1 MGLALK
7 AVKLKKCKVCL
18 GEFTPRATTQKVCS
32 PSCAIKL
39 VEANKRDKLKKAASD
54 DIKRVK
60 QKLKQLSMKDRPKAL
75 RAAQAAFN
83 AFIRERDKDLP
94 CISCQRHHK
103 GQYHA
108 GHYLSRGA
116 HPELAFSELNNNK
129 QCSKCNNYLSGNLL
143 NYRVNLIKKI
153 GLDKVEWLEGPHDNV
168 KMSALELWELQK
180 RYKKKLK
187 DLINESS

>member
-7 AVKLKKCKVCL
+7 AVKLKKCKVCP

-39 VEANKRDKLKKAASD
+39 VEANKCDKIKKAASD

-60 QKLKQLSMKDRPKAL
+60 QKLKQLRMKDRPKAL

-116 HPELAFSELNNNK
+116 HPELAFNELNNNK
-129 QCSKCNNYLSGNLL
+129 QCSTCNNYLSGNLL

-153 GLDKVEWLEGPHDNV
+153 GLEWIEGPHDNV
-168 KMSALELWELQK
+168 KMSALELWDLQK
-180 RYKKKLK
+180 RYKQKLK

>member
-1 MGLALK
+1 MILK
-7 AVKLKKCKVCL
+7 AVKLKKCKVCP

-39 VEANKRDKLKKAASD
+39 VETNKRDKIKKAASD

-83 AFIRERDKDLP
+83 AFIRERDKGLP

-116 HPELAFSELNNNK
+116 HPELAFNELNNNK
-129 QCSKCNNYLSGNLL
+129 QCSTCNNYLSGNLL

-153 GLDKVEWLEGPHDNV
+153 GLDKVEWLEGPHEKV
-168 KMSALELWELQK
+168 KMSALELLELQK
-180 RYKKKLK
+180 RYKQKLK